1 MSFRYSISLKFY
13 KSLSLVNNFFAR
25 KKINSRGISF
35 YLYADNWITNFRAKT
50 FNTKEIDTL
59 NWIDYN
65 LEDGDVLF
73 DIGSNIGIYSIYAF
87 KKKNSV
93 KIFSFEPEY
102 SNLDQ
107 LKKNIILNKA
117 ESAIIPYSL
126 ALGNVTDLSFLNLQD
141 LTPGSALHTESIT
154 NINQTKTNRKIV
166 FKEGISCYK
175 LDDFIQRTK
184 IFPNLIKIDVDGNEI
199 NVLEGSKQTLRNKN
213 LKTILIEVD
222 IKSDE
227 EKIQK
232 ILHDS
237 NFIFVSSSNENQIW
251 SRE

>member
-1 MSFRYSISLKFY
+1 MR
-13 KSLSLVNNFFAR
+13 V
-25 KKINSRGISF
+25 
-35 YLYADNWITNFRAKT
+35 
-50 FNTKEIDTL
+50 
-59 NWIDYN
+59 
-65 LEDGDVLF
+65 
-73 DIGSNIGIYSIYAF
+73 
-87 KKKNSV
+87 
-93 KIFSFEPEY
+93 
-102 SNLDQ
+102 
-107 LKKNIILNKA
+107 
-117 ESAIIPYSL
+117 IPYSL